1 MEDIS
6 HLVEVLCSSLTLE
19 KSLFRLFTVLNQK
32 LDADGVFINFF
43 DRSKQAVS
51 FLGHINRAGIQPL
64 PAPIKVP
71 SYFFQKLKKERG
83 AVLCIQ
89 EITDDPFTQYVLS
102 QAIPEVKSFLMLDL
116 FKDEKHLGV
125 VCFYSQFGHHFCEK
139 QAELLQRLHDPLALV
154 TCNALNTFLLKE
166 NSQLGKEKSKLLES
180 LEIEKRKPIVNFLK
194 HSPSL
199 SSIAEQIE
207 KIAPTEATVL
217 VLGETGTGKEVIA
230 DLIHSMSSRSN
241 GPLVKI
247 NCGAISDNL
256 LDSELF
262 GYEKGAFTDAK
273 QTRKGF
279 FEQAD
284 SGTLFLDEIGELTPS
299 AQVRLL
305 RTLQQKTIIRVGG
318 TKEIQV
324 NVRVVAATHRN
335 LQQMVKD
342 GTFRE
347 DLWFRLNVY
356 PISIPPLRERGEDAV
371 LLSELFLGKLKD
383 KYGLKIKPVLSSHSI
398 EFLRNYA
405 WPGNVRELENS
416 LERAVLSS
424 QSSQIELKQVLF
436 NSSAIR
442 AKEGNNGCASTSYE
456 DTVRQYFLSLL
467 HHVKGKIS
475 GPGGAAEIAKM
486 HPNTLRSKLKKLNI
500 HY

>member
-1 MEDIS
+1 M
-6 HLVEVLCSSLTLE
+6 
-19 KSLFRLFTVLNQK
+19 
-32 LDADGVFINFF
+32 
-43 DRSKQAVS
+43 
-51 FLGHINRAGIQPL
+51 
-64 PAPIKVP
+64 
-71 SYFFQKLKKERG
+71 
-83 AVLCIQ
+83 
-89 EITDDPFTQYVLS
+89 
-102 QAIPEVKSFLMLDL
+102 MLDL
-116 FKDEKHLGV
+116 YKDEKHLGV
-125 VCFYSQFGHHFCEK
+125 VCFYSQFSHHFCEK
-139 QAELLQRLHDPLALV
+139 QAKLLHLLHDPLALV
-154 TCNALNTFLLKE
+154 TCNALNTLLLKE

-207 KIAPTEATVL
+207 KIATTEATVL

-247 NCGAISDNL
+247 NCGGISDNL

-318 TKEIQV
+318 IKEIRV
-324 NVRVVAATHRN
+324 NVRIVAATHRN
-335 LQQMVKD
+335 LQRMVED

-347 DLWFRLNVY
+347 DLWFRLNV
-356 PISIPPLRERGEDAV
+356 
-371 LLSELFLGKLKD
+371 
-383 KYGLKIKPVLSSHSI
+383 
-398 EFLRNYA
+398 
-405 WPGNVRELENS
+405 
-416 LERAVLSS
+416 
-424 QSSQIELKQVLF
+424 
-436 NSSAIR
+436 
-442 AKEGNNGCASTSYE
+442 
-456 DTVRQYFLSLL
+456 
-467 HHVKGKIS
+467 
-475 GPGGAAEIAKM
+475 
-486 HPNTLRSKLKKLNI
+486 
-500 HY
+500 